1 MKMRAQATPQLTT
14 VWGVAHRRT
23 PSRATRLAAGH
34 AILSLLTV
42 LGYTL
47 AGDAAA
53 GESPRIHRV
62 SRVKQPLV
70 VETAWQ
76 ETAWRTI
83 KPLTLRYFMGSQPA
97 HFPRVQSRVAYDD
110 HAIYVMFH
118 VADRYVRAV
127 AQKHQEAV
135 CLDSC
140 VEFFF
145 TPSEKV
151 SKGYFNLEMNC
162 GGTMLF
168 RYQNGRTKSS
178 TSIEQNDLDQIEV
191 AHNMPKIVDP
201 EIEGPTDWTVAY
213 RLPLELLKKYAS
225 SDFDQPAP
233 GVKWRANFYK
243 CADSTSHPHWLTWSQ
258 VKSQGPNFHRPDQF
272 GILEFE

>member
-1 MKMRAQATPQLTT
+1 MKMRAQGTTHLATAWRVAQKRTRIWVPRLT
-14 VWGVAHRRT
+14 V
-23 PSRATRLAAGH
+23 GH
-34 AILSLLTV
+34 AIPSLLTL

-47 AGDAAA
+47 AGYAAD
-53 GESPRIHRV
+53 GESPRTHRV
-62 SRVKQPLV
+62 SRVKQPLA
-70 VETAWQ
+70 VEAAWH
-76 ETAWRTI
+76 EATWRAI
-83 KPLTLRYFMGSQPA
+83 KPLTLRHFMGSLPD
-97 HFPRVQSRVAYDD
+97 HFPHVQARVAYDD

-127 AQKHQEAV
+127 AQKHQESV

-145 TPSEKV
+145 TPSEEA

-168 RYQNGRTKSS
+168 HYQNGQTNSS
-178 TSIEQNDLDQIEV
+178 ASIEQNDLERIEV
-191 AHNMPKIVDP
+191 AHNLPKIIDP

-213 RLPLELLKKYAS
+213 RLPFELLKKYVS

-243 CADSTSHPHWLTWSQ
+243 CADKTSHPHWLTWSQ